1 MSRHA
6 ILTSEEHRNL
16 RVHTESSAELGDA
29 VMSCFT
35 MPSEFRSLQHNFP
48 ILFRRDDASGAF
60 SALALLGFESG
71 ENLFLDGDRWDADY
85 KPMALAIQPFL
96 VGRAADAD
104 RPSQVHV
111 DLDHPRIAR
120 SDEGMLLF
128 DANGG
133 PTPYLER
140 VSEMLGDLDEGY
152 RASSAFFAALERY
165 DLLEPF
171 FLDVTLRNGAS
182 HRMVGYHLINEER
195 LAALEPAAIAELH
208 REGHLQPIFMALA
221 SLSSLAGLI
230 ERKSRAQGHG

>member
-6 ILTSEEHRNL
+6 VLTSEEHRNL
-16 RVHTESSAELGDA
+16 RVQTGSSAALGDA

-35 MPSEFRSLQHNFP
+35 VPSEFRSLQHNYP
-48 ILFRRDDASGAF
+48 IMFRRDETSGAF

-71 ENLFLDGDRWDADY
+71 ENLFLAGDRWDADY
-85 KPMALAIQPFL
+85 KPMALSIQPFL
-96 VGRAADAD
+96 VGRSADAD
-104 RPSQVHV
+104 GTAQIHV

-120 SDEGMLLF
+120 SDEGTLLF
-128 DANGG
+128 DATGN

-140 VSEMLGDLDEGY
+140 VSEMLGDLDEGF
-152 RASSAFFAALERY
+152 RASAAFFSALERY
-165 DLLEPF
+165 NLLEPF

-195 LAALEPAAIAELH
+195 LAALEPSSVGELH

-221 SLSSLAGLI
+221 SLSSLANLI
-230 ERKSRAQGHG
+230 ERKNRAQAHG